1 MPNEFTI
8 QEKLPSLNEYTN
20 ANRRNRYAGAN
31 FKEDVEKI
39 IGLYIQQGI
48 SSGTLK
54 PMGDTPCEVYIDW
67 YEKTKR
73 RDVDNIQ
80 SSQKFILDA
89 LQENGVLIKDS
100 RKYVKQVHHM
110 VYDADLDYV
119 VVRLEPYG
127 SNGDK
132 SEPEQACEVCESAGR
147 D

>member
-8 QEKLPSLNEYTN
+8 QEKLPSLNEYVN
-20 ANRRNRYAGAN
+20 VNRRNRYAGAN
-31 FKEDVEKI
+31 FKEDVEEI
-39 IGLYIQQGI
+39 IGMYIQQGL
-48 SSGTLK
+48 SSGTLT
-54 PMGDTPCEVYIDW
+54 PMDDTPCEVHIDW
-67 YEKTKR
+67 YERTKK

-89 LQENGVLIKDS
+89 LQKNGVLKKDS
-100 RKYVKQVHHM
+100 RKFVKQVHHM